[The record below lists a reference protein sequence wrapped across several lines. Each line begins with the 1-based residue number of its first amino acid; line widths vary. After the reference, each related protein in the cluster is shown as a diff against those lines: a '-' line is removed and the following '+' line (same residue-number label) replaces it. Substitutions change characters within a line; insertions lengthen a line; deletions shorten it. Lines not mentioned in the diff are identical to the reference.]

1 MRTFIK
7 NLFKPKVAPMNIIH
21 LDKKALLD
29 NFVYL
34 KTLKPQARLFPV
46 VKSNAYGHGLDQ
58 ILQIYKKI
66 DVPYLVVDSFP
77 EYNIIARHSKHH
89 ILVLGETFSQ
99 NYKEF
104 DLKRTTFAV
113 YNAETLHGL
122 AKLKKK
128 LNIHLFLNTGM
139 NREGIQPSNLVN
151 ILETLKSFPQLTVE
165 GVMSHFHSADS
176 VQSTGMQEQIEQFKT
191 MYYQILEY
199 GHTPKWRHIGASAG
213 LLKMEDDF
221 FNAYRP

>member
-1 MRTFIK
+1 MFSFLK
-7 NLFKPKVAPMNIIH
+7 NLFKPKIEPMNIIH

-34 KTLKPQARLFPV
+34 KTLKPQVRLFPV

-58 ILQIYKKI
+58 FLQVYKKV

-77 EYNIIARHSKHH
+77 EYNIVVRHSKHNV
-89 ILVLGETFSQ
+89 LLLGETLSK

-104 DLKRTTFAV
+104 DLKRTAFAV
-113 YNAETLHGL
+113 YNVETIHAL

-128 LNIHLFLNTGM
+128 LNVHLFLNTGM
-139 NREGIQPSNLVN
+139 NREGIQFLMLDNV
-151 ILETLKSFPQLTVE
+151 LETLKKYPQITVE
-165 GVMSHFHSADS
+165 GVMSHFHSADAVNS
-176 VQSTGMQEQIEQFKT
+176 AGMQEQIAKFKE
-191 MYYQILEY
+191 MYYTILEY

-213 LLKMEDDF
+213 FLKMEDDF